1 VIPLRDNVKAQK
13 LPLAN
18 YLIIA
23 INVAVFAHELTLGDS
38 LSQFVLDYGLIPW
51 EMTGGLQQE
60 GFSAQRHLVP
70 WFSSMFV
77 HGGWLHLISNL
88 WFLHIFGD
96 NVEDR
101 LGKGRFLVLYLGGG
115 LVAGLAQV
123 IVGPDST
130 VPMVG
135 ASGAISAV
143 VGAYLL
149 LYPRARVLTLIPIFI
164 LFYFAQ
170 IPAFVFIGIWFC
182 IQVLYGQAA
191 LDEATGGGGVAWWAH
206 IGGFLMGLLLALV
219 LRTGT
224 HNTQVIQFKGRSVS
238 PFTRRRSKGKNP

>member
-1 VIPLRDNVKAQK
+1 MIPLRDNVKAQK

-23 INVAVFAHELTLGDS
+23 INIAVFAHELTLGET
-38 LSQFVLDYGLIPW
+38 LSAFVQEYGLVPW
-51 EMTGGLQQE
+51 QMTRGIEQD
-60 GFSAQRHLVP
+60 GFAVQRQIVP
-70 WFSSMFV
+70 WFSSMFI

-101 LGKGRFLVLYLGGG
+101 LGKGRFLVLYIGGG

-130 VPMVG
+130 MPMVG

-170 IPAFVFIGIWFC
+170 IPAFVFIGIWFF
-182 IQVLYGQAA
+182 IQVMYGQAA

-224 HNTQVIQFKGRSVS
+224 HSPQVIQFKGRKVS
-238 PFTRRRSKGKNP
+238 PFAKRKGNTK

>member
-1 VIPLRDNVKAQK
+1 MIPLRDNVKAQK

-18 YLIIA
+18 YLLIA
-23 INVAVFAHELTLGDS
+23 VNIAVFAHELTLGDA
-38 LSQFVLDYGLIPW
+38 LPAFAREFGLVPW
-51 EMTGGLQQE
+51 DMTQGIQRD
-60 GFSAQRHLVP
+60 GFSVHRHIVP
-70 WFSSMFV
+70 WFSAMFV

-101 LGKGRFLVLYLGGG
+101 LGKGRFLVLYLCGG

-123 IVGPDST
+123 VVGPSSD

-149 LYPRARVLTLIPIFI
+149 FYPRARVLTLIPIFI

-170 IPAFVFIGIWFC
+170 IPAFVFIGIWFF

-191 LDEATGGGGVAWWAH
+191 LNEATGGGGVAWWAH
-206 IGGFLMGLLLALV
+206 IGGFLSGLILALV

-224 HNTQVIQFKGRSVS
+224 HAPQVIEFKGGRRS
-238 PFTRRRSKGKNP
+238 PFGSGTRGKRR

>member
-1 VIPLRDNVKAQK
+1 MIPLRDNVKTQQ

-18 YLIIA
+18 YLLIA
-23 INVAVFAHELTLGDS
+23 VNIAVFAHELTLGDA
-38 LSQFVLDYGLIPW
+38 LSSFVQEFGLIPW
-51 EMTGGLQQE
+51 EMTRGIEQD
-60 GFSAQRHLVP
+60 GFSVHRHIVP
-70 WFSSMFV
+70 WFSAMFV

-101 LGKGRFLVLYLGGG
+101 LGKGRFLVLYLSGG

-123 IVGPDST
+123 IVGPSSD

-149 LYPRARVLTLIPIFI
+149 FYPRARVLTLIPIFI

-170 IPAFVFIGIWFC
+170 IPAFVFIGIWFF

-191 LDEATGGGGVAWWAH
+191 LNEATGGGGVAWWAH
-206 IGGFLMGLLLALV
+206 IGGFLSGLLLALV

-224 HNTQVIQFKGRSVS
+224 HAPQVIEFKGRRVS
-238 PFTRRRSKGKNP
+238 PFGGARGKKG